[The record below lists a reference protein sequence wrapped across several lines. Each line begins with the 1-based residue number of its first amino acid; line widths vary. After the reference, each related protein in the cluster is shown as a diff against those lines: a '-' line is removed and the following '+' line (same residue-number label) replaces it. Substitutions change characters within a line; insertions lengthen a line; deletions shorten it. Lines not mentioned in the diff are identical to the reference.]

1 MAKCPFALEA
11 KNEEQKELLRTIAQ
25 NDITFI
31 KGFPGS
37 GKTFLAVGYA
47 LQQLFKDKY
56 KYIIFSRPVVE
67 AGGEKLGFLP
77 GDMAEKID
85 PYMIP
90 IFYSMKQMISGEN
103 IKKLT
108 NKNGTDP
115 RIRVLPLAFM
125 RGVTFKDSCI
135 VCDEMQNSTPEQI
148 RMVLT
153 RLGEGSKMIICGD
166 TNQSDIHKTNG
177 LEDAFELLVGIQ
189 GIGFCT
195 LSAEAIVRHPIIRQI
210 EERYELRKNK
220 TV

>member
-1 MAKCPFALEA
+1 
-11 KNEEQKELLRTIAQ
+11 
-25 NDITFI
+25 
-31 KGFPGS
+31 
-37 GKTFLAVGYA
+37 
-47 LQQLFKDKY
+47 
-56 KYIIFSRPVVE
+56 
-67 AGGEKLGFLP
+67 
-77 GDMAEKID
+77 
-85 PYMIP
+85 
-90 IFYSMKQMISGEN
+90 
-103 IKKLT
+103 
-108 NKNGTDP
+108 
-115 RIRVLPLAFM
+115 
-125 RGVTFKDSCI
+125 
-135 VCDEMQNSTPEQI
+135 MQNSTPEQI